1 MKALLI
7 LPLHESSEYIAM
19 NLMVGLSKKGYETL
33 SVPSYANY
41 LKEVGLAKNFE
52 QSVFMALTTAKD
64 FAVSAPNTIVIG
76 NCDKSIAFDVILN
89 VNINHEEGVPL
100 VDLQLAKLRELY
112 GADPDLGPIINHLY
126 KVEDAEYAVGGTV
139 EQIVELVSN
148 LCKAK
153 LN

>member
-1 MKALLI
+1 MKALLL

-19 NLMVGLSKKGYETL
+19 NLMVALSKKGYDAL

-52 QSVFMALTTAKD
+52 QSVLLALTTAKD
-64 FAVSAPNTIVIG
+64 FAINNPNPVIIG
-76 NCDKSIAFDVILN
+76 NCDKSVAFDIVLSI
-89 VNINHEEGVPL
+89 NINHEEGVPL
-100 VDLQLAKLRELY
+100 VDLQVAKLRELY

-126 KVEDAEYAVGGTV
+126 NVEDAEYTAGGTV
-139 EQIVELVSN
+139 EQIAELVSN